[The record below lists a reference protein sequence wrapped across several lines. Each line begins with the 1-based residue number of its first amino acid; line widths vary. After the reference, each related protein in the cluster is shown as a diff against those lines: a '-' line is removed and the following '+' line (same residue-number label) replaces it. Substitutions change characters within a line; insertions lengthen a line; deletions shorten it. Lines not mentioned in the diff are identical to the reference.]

1 MLDAGRRSCFQEVVR
16 GLLLFLCGFALLRET
31 FLLLFE

>member
-1 MLDAGRRSCFQEVVR
+1 MQVEDPVSSGVVR